1 MTSNMKNNKK
11 NKYNPRQYW
20 KKKIG
25 FDSKEELLIYQY
37 LCGNIRKKD
46 AKRLDESKKFQEYKT
61 WRQHVEEILKKCDTN
76 ELEEFFRFAKSNA
89 RVCDN
94 DMGIYVYLG
103 WPLAASLIG
112 GAFIPRL
119 LDIALS
125 EDVKIQQFTG
135 WESVVLLVIYFF
147 AICIFFSAIFCLLI
161 VFLKGYINAK
171 NNTSFWEDCLEII
184 EAKMNEV

>member
-1 MTSNMKNNKK
+1 MKNNKK

-61 WRQHVEEILKKCDTN
+61 WRQHVEEILKKCDTD

-94 DMGIYVYLG
+94 DMGMHVYLAL
-103 WPLAASLIG
+103 PLAVSMTGAIMLRLFELILSVNTQIHQYTGLKAAALFILLLMMSFASILIM
-112 GAFIPRL
+112 ARL
-119 LDIALS
+119 LL
-125 EDVKIQQFTG
+125 
-135 WESVVLLVIYFF
+135 FF
-147 AICIFFSAIFCLLI
+147 WR
-161 VFLKGYINAK
+161 KYINSRSEK
-171 NNTSFWEDCLEII
+171 GFWADYLEII
-184 EAKMNEV
+184 EAKCTTHYLL